1 MNEQL
6 DKLLIANE
14 KLQREVENLTKR
26 TQINEEFTKG
36 ILETMKKSEELFEL
50 RTSRVL
56 LDLFRGITHSL
67 EHSIEHAQEQLRL
80 ETQGFDIKVVNG
92 ETVKE
97 TNMSILVAKTET
109 GYNFSPATEPTK
121 IMNENT
127 QAFCEYFNRY
137 PEVFGDRTEILVN
150 ISMLA
155 KPPVGQEGA

>member
-14 KLQREVENLTKR
+14 KLQRDVENLTKR
-26 TQINEEFTKG
+26 AQVNEEFTKG
-36 ILETMKKSEELFEL
+36 ILETMKRSEDLFEL

-56 LDLFRGITHSL
+56 LDLFRGLTHNL
-67 EHSIEHAQEQLRL
+67 EHGIEHAQEQLRL

-92 ETVKE
+92 TTVKE
-97 TNMSILVAKTET
+97 NNMTILVVKTDT
-109 GYNFSPATEPTK
+109 GYDFAPANEPTK

-127 QAFCEYFNRY
+127 QAFCEYFERY
-137 PEVFGDRTEILVN
+137 PEVFGERTYILVN

-155 KPPVGQEGA
+155 KPPVEQVGV